1 MKRLLAA
8 LLATAAIGCGS
19 AAPLGSQDASKVAPR
34 PDQPGQGV
42 LMDALID
49 AIRRGDQPE
58 VERLLEAGADAD
70 GTGTDGVPPLFV
82 SAATD
87 NLIAAETLLDRG
99 ARPDRGTDQGQTPLM
114 IAAFAGAERIAA
126 LLLEE
131 GADPS
136 LADAEGATALML
148 AALQGDAGT
157 VELLLDAGAKVN
169 AVDSEGR
176 TALMAAVTA
185 GRLEATRA
193 LLDRGADVN
202 VASNHGHTAL
212 MLAAGRDGAAT
223 VFTLLKT
230 GAELNAVDEDGES
243 AIVWAARAGARDAA
257 SILIQEAEQVRGAGR
272 ALTEA
277 CLAGYIEVVEILLDA
292 GVEIESR
299 GRAGWTCLMLACW
312 EGRSATAELALE
324 RGADPAAADHTGWTA
339 LMTAASAGSL
349 ESGELLLEKGAD
361 PRREDD
367 GGRTALSV
375 AETNGRVA
383 ISAALR
389 EAAGLKPKPV
399 EPLDRDVDPSRPLE
413 CPEPAAADDNP
424 VAGMTPIA
432 WHPADAPRRWGWQWE
447 RFGRVRSSPQ
457 VPVEVCRAR
466 GQCEW
471 LLELTCEDGSNPF
484 QGLEDAHAHRVGS
497 VGPGGRCGRIVDL
510 YVVPCPEKDYEI
522 YMDMYH
528 CSPLDE

>member
-8 LLATAAIGCGS
+8 LLATATIGCGS
-19 AAPLGSQDASKVAPR
+19 AAPPGSQDASKVAPQ
-34 PDQPGQGV
+34 PAQPGRGV

-58 VERLLEAGADAD
+58 VERLLEAGADAG

-82 SAATD
+82 AAATD
-87 NLIAAETLLDRG
+87 NLLAAKTLLDRG
-99 ARPDRGTDQGQTPLM
+99 ARPDRGTEQGQTPLM
-114 IAAFAGAERIAA
+114 IAAFAGAEKIAA
-126 LLLEE
+126 LLLEQ
-131 GADPS
+131 GADPA

-148 AALQGDAGT
+148 AALQGDAGIA
-157 VELLLDAGAKVN
+157 EMLLDADAKTN

-202 VASNHGHTAL
+202 IASNHGHTAL
-212 MLAAGRDGAAT
+212 MLAAGRDDAAT

-230 GAELNAVDEDGES
+230 GAELNAVDASGES
-243 AIVWAARAGARDAA
+243 AIVWAARSGARDAA
-257 SILIQEAEQVRGAGR
+257 SILIQEAEQARGSGR
-272 ALTEA
+272 ALSEA

-292 GVEIESR
+292 GVDIESR

-312 EGRSATAELALE
+312 EGRSATAEIALE
-324 RGADPAAADHTGWTA
+324 RGADPAAADHAGWTA
-339 LMTAASAGSL
+339 LMTAAAAGSL
-349 ESGELLLEKGAD
+349 ESGRLLLDKGAD

-375 AETNGRVA
+375 AEANGRVA
-383 ISAALR
+383 LAAALR

-399 EPLDRDVDPSRPLE
+399 EPLDRDVDLSRPLE
-413 CPEPAAADDNP
+413 CPEQTDDDNP
-424 VAGMTPIA
+424 MAGVAPIG

-447 RFGRVRSSPQ
+447 EFGQVRSSPQ

-471 LLELTCEDGSNPF
+471 LLDLTCEDGSNPF
-484 QGLEDAHAHRVGS
+484 RGLEDAHAHRVGS
-497 VGPGGRCGRIVDL
+497 VGPGGRCGKIIDL